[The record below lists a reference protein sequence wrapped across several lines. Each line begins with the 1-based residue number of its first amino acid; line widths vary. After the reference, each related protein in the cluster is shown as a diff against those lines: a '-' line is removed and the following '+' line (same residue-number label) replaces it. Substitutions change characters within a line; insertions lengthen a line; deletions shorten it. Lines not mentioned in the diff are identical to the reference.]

1 MEPVPNFAISSQRV
15 ITPEGENPAAILIKG
30 EKILDVV
37 SLQNIPEGCITEDL
51 GNDVVMPGLVD
62 AHVHIKIG
70 RASCRERV

>member
-1 MEPVPNFAISSQRV
+1 MDYTPDFAISSQRV
-15 ITPEGENPAAILIKG
+15 VTPEGENPATILIKG

-37 SLQNIPEGCITEDL
+37 GYQNIPEGCHTEDL

-62 AHVHIKIG
+62 AQIG